1 MSMAP
6 VPTPPVN
13 AGFSGGYSPDPHPG
27 LPNSPQDKVD
37 NGTTDG
43 RATRALVL
51 GILGIFPLSILA
63 GIPAILAGSRALTHI
78 RTSDGALT
86 GRWRAWSG
94 IVLGCLSIAAF
105 AAFVVWAYL

>member
-1 MSMAP
+1 M
-6 VPTPPVN
+6 PT
-13 AGFSGGYSPDPHPG
+13 SPD
-27 LPNSPQDKVD
+27 DKVD
-37 NGTTDG
+37 YGTADG

-63 GIPAILAGSRALTHI
+63 GIPAIVLGTHALRHI
-78 RTSDGALT
+78 TTSGGALT
-86 GRWRAWSG
+86 GRWRAWTG